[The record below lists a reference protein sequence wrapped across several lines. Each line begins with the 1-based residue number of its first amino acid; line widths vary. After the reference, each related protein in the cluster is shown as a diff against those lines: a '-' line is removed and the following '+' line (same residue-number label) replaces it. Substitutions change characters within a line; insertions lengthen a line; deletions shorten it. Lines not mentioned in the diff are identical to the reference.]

1 MEAQNEIVEEGNK
14 TGKMQD
20 SNLQL
25 YLRGRGGE
33 GISVFQRMLNVAVCW
48 VKNT

>member
-25 YLRGRGGE
+25 YLRGRGERGL
-33 GISVFQRMLNVAVCW
+33 VFFKEC
-48 VKNT
+48 